1 MEYKA
6 YYVGHADG
14 DKTIYNGRV
23 DTETS
28 TYNATSDNVR
38 IAVDN
43 KNGSIWSE
51 KDSDLEVNNYNCIT
65 NKKY

>member
-1 MEYKA
+1 MENKA
-6 YYVGHADG
+6 FYVGHADG

-43 KNGSIWSE
+43 KMDQYG
-51 KDSDLEVNNYNCIT
+51 L
-65 NKKY
+65 KKTVI